1 MKAIV
6 FGAGNIG
13 RGFIGQ
19 LLFQSG
25 YEITFADIDER
36 LLALLNEQR
45 GYTVRLVE
53 RRLTVPLRISGVSA
67 IHSGDADAVARAVA
81 GADVA
86 VTAVG
91 VRALPHIAE
100 PLARGI
106 ALRSGKPLNIIICEN
121 MRHAGEFLRDRV
133 AERMSGRKPESTGFV
148 EACIGR
154 MVPAPRPGDDP
165 MVLRAEPY
173 DWLPVDADSIAHP
186 LPPIRR
192 MWPIPD
198 FDRYVRRKL
207 YIHNMGH
214 AVCAWLGALS
224 GYAYIYEAIA
234 DKAVAS
240 VCRSAM
246 LEAAAALAARYPSLG
261 LPALTAHADDILHR
275 FGNEA
280 LADPIDRVGRD
291 TERKLGPDD
300 RIAGALE
307 LCREQGIPCPS
318 ILTGLA
324 AGLLFDGDDPGTSR
338 VRTLVETEGV
348 PATLA
353 RIAGVTDPDTAGA
366 IADRVDRLRR
376 TGLRNACQFV
386 GTTMDCVSN

>member
-1 MKAIV
+1 LEPQHR
-6 FGAGNIG
+6 

-19 LLFQSG
+19 LLFLSG

-45 GYTVRLVE
+45 GYTVRLVG
-53 RRLTVPLRISGVSA
+53 TPTDVPLRISGVSA

-81 GADVA
+81 APMW
-86 VTAVG
+86 
-91 VRALPHIAE
+91 RLPPWASGRC
-100 PLARGI
+100 PTSPNPCPGI

-280 LADPIDRVGRD
+280 LADPIDRVGRY

-318 ILTGLA
+318 IMTGLA

>member
-25 YEITFADIDER
+25 YEVTFADIDER
-36 LLALLNEQR
+36 LLTLLNERR
-45 GYTVRLVE
+45 GYTVRLVD
-53 RRLTVPLRISGVSA
+53 RRLEVPLRISGVSA
-67 IHSGDADAVARAVA
+67 VHSGDAGAVARAVA

-86 VTAVG
+86 ATAVG

-106 ALRSGKPLNIIICEN
+106 ALRGERPLNIIICEN

-133 AERMSGRKPESTGFV
+133 AERMSGRAPEPVGFV

-165 MVLRAEPY
+165 MTLRAEPY
-173 DWLPVDADSIAHP
+173 DWLPADAESIVAP
-186 LPPIRR
+186 SPPVRR
-192 MWPIPD
+192 LWPISD

-214 AVCAWLGALS
+214 AICAWLGALS
-224 GYAYIYEAIA
+224 GYADICEAVA
-234 DKAVAS
+234 DPAVAS

-275 FGNEA
+275 FGNQA
-280 LADPIDRVGRD
+280 LADPIGRVGRD

-300 RIAGALE
+300 RIAGALG

-338 VRTLVETEGV
+338 VRELVETEGV
-348 PATLA
+348 PGALA
-353 RIAGVTDPDTAGA
+353 RVAGVTDPNTVGA
-366 IADRVDRLRR
+366 VADRVDRLRR
-376 TGLRNACQFV
+376 SGLRNTVPPA
-386 GTTMDCVSN
+386 